1 MAQAHEILDYVK
13 EALIDSTMQNTF
25 MDDAT
30 KARAKAKVRLCMAML
45 FIALPWVLRT
55 IHLQNE
61 LWREL
66 IFYMMFYILLM
77 CDSFIRIHFLP
88 GRFYWK

>member
-30 KARAKAKVRLCMAML
+30 KARAKAKVHCKIIIMYGYAVFRLA
-45 FIALPWVLRT
+45 F
-55 IHLQNE
+55 
-61 LWREL
+61 
-66 IFYMMFYILLM
+66 LL
-77 CDSFIRIHFLP
+77 C
-88 GRFYWK
+88 GRSPPRQRLLSLTFHNLKCVKRWLYF